1 MKYYTLMLLLVAMMV
16 DGCCQTEVKPTSEEP
31 NSTATTE
38 ILNKNTTN
46 AIYHWKTTFAPDY
59 KEWEFLHLHNIT
71 RLYIKMFDVVAE
83 RNYEYDRWDVVP
95 IVTTKFG
102 QIGPKNIKNV
112 EIIPTTYITIEA
124 LREMKG
130 KEQEY
135 AELLVER
142 LRAMARYNKLG
153 KTQEIQFDCD
163 WTKSTRDSY
172 FALCDA
178 ARNLMRE
185 DSIALSATIRLH
197 QLSQDAPPV
206 DRGVLMLYNTGNL
219 KSIET
224 QNSILDIKDVEPYL
238 KQEIKYPIPLD
249 YVYPTYGWGVKFNR
263 WGNFNA
269 IVSNPATETLEKGET
284 MRNERP
290 TVEEILE
297 VKKLVEKQLGK
308 PSIGN
313 IIYHFDK
320 EQLNHYTDDEI
331 TKIFS
336 NN

>member
-1 MKYYTLMLLLVAMMV
+1 M
-16 DGCCQTEVKPTSEEP
+16 EF
-31 NSTATTE
+31 
-38 ILNKNTTN
+38 LNKHD
-46 AIYHWKTTFAPDY
+46 I
-59 KEWEFLHLHNIT
+59 E
-71 RLYIKMFDVVAE
+71 RLYVRMFDVAVE
-83 RNYEYDRWDVVP
+83 QNPLSENKEVVP
-95 IVTTKFG
+95 IATTKFVSEV
-102 QIGPKNIKNV
+102 PSNL
-112 EIIPTTYITIEA
+112 EIVPVTYITIDA
-124 LREMKG
+124 LRAMEG
-130 KEQEY
+130 EEY
-135 AELLVER
+135 DFATLIVER
-142 LRAMARYNKLG
+142 LLAMSSYNNCG
-153 KTQEIQFDCD
+153 EIKEVQIDCD
-163 WTKSTRDSY
+163 WTSTTKDSY
-172 FALCDA
+172 NKLCHCI
-178 ARNLMRE
+178 RYSLN
-185 DSIALSATIRLH
+185 SIGIALSITIRLH
-197 QLSQDAPPV
+197 QLQETAPPA

-284 MRNERP
+284 IRVERP
-290 TVEEILE
+290 TVDEILE